1 MTNREEGSTL
11 ASYNC
16 DIYMLVFRTTSTT
29 IQNETTKCF
38 SILKYLMWVPTY
50 WSLVT
55 CTISMTDMILKIN
68 LMYQVQLPVPWYLR
82 PCYGTCV
89 FHSTRYQVP
98 GTVFPFMQ
106 RHHYAGVHIIY
117 AQYKVCDG
125 VRVFVMFKEITTK
138 MCVVQSLMS

>member
-98 GTVFPFMQ
+98 YFHSCNDIIMQVFILYTPSI
-106 RHHYAGVHIIY
+106 RY
-117 AQYKVCDG
+117 
-125 VRVFVMFKEITTK
+125 VMGFAF
-138 MCVVQSLMS
+138 L